1 MESTTNKLRVNGE
14 VVEEAELGDG
24 DTVQVRLLEG
34 KMSFKQFV
42 LVQGIDA
49 ISQYAP
55 TPQCL

>member
-42 LVQGIDA
+42 LVQV
-49 ISQYAP
+49 S
-55 TPQCL
+55 